1 MLSSLKHEKLNTM
14 DIKEQQVISRKR
26 VADHGEVLTA
36 RREVDAML
44 DLVKQ
49 ETERI
54 DSRFLEPACG
64 TGNFL
69 IVILERK
76 LAVIER
82 KLAQQEKRLKKAEKR
97 PGWKAPSYEP
107 DSLLAL
113 SSIYGIDILQDSI
126 DAAKARL
133 LAYFVESYQ
142 RIVEKEIPQEMIA
155 AASFILDKNILLGD
169 AINTQDKVTVPGV
182 PGLDK
187 IVFTEWS
194 RIGNN
199 FKQREFR
206 FDTMHLDGS
215 DAANDPKAGSNDLFA
230 EEETVKH
237 NVLTTDSGRDIM
249 KPMPIREYPLT
260 HYKKLALGDISC

>member
-1 MLSSLKHEKLNTM
+1 MENKEK
-14 DIKEQQVISRKR
+14 QVISKKR

-54 DSRFLEPACG
+54 ESRFLEPACG
-64 TGNFL
+64 IGNFL

-82 KLAQQEKRLKKAEKR
+82 KLAQQEKRLKNAEKR

-142 RIVEKEIPQEMIA
+142 RIVEKEIPQEMIS

-169 AINTQDKVTVPGV
+169 AINPQDKVTVPGV
-182 PGLDK
+182 PGLDQ

-194 RIGNN
+194 RIGND
-199 FKQREFR
+199 FKRREFR
-206 FDTMHLDGS
+206 FDTMHLDGA
-215 DAANDPKAGSNDLFA
+215 DAANAPVAASDDLFA
-230 EEETVKH
+230 EEKPVAH
-237 NVLTTDSGRDIM
+237 DVLTTDTGKEIM
-249 KPMPIREYPLT
+249 KPTPVRDFPLT
-260 HYKKLALGDISC
+260 HYTKIAEKGDL

>member
-1 MLSSLKHEKLNTM
+1 MENKEK
-14 DIKEQQVISRKR
+14 QVISKKR

-54 DSRFLEPACG
+54 ESRFLEPACG

-76 LAVIER
+76 IAVIER
-82 KLAQQEKRLKKAEKR
+82 KLAQLKKKIKKSEKHSD
-97 PGWKAPSYEP
+97 KEVSFYEQN
-107 DSLLAL
+107 SLQAL

-126 DAAKARL
+126 EAAKARL
-133 LAYFVESYQ
+133 LEYFVESYQ
-142 RIVEKEIPQEMIA
+142 KILEKEIPQEVIA
-155 AASFILDKNILLGD
+155 CARFILDKNILLGD

-187 IVFTEWS
+187 IVFTEWGWS
-194 RIGNN
+194 EDLVKR
-199 FKQREFR
+199 REFR
-206 FDTMHLDGS
+206 FGFMHLDWV
-215 DAANDPKAGSNDLFA
+215 DADDAQIPDADDLFS
-230 EEETVKH
+230 EEKAIH
-237 NVLTTDSGRDIM
+237 HQVLINESGKGTMEPI
-249 KPMPIREYPLT
+249 PIREYPFTHFSKLT
-260 HYKKLALGDISC
+260 NGDNHAR

>member
-1 MLSSLKHEKLNTM
+1 MENKEK
-14 DIKEQQVISRKR
+14 QVISKKR

-54 DSRFLEPACG
+54 ESRFLEPACG

-133 LAYFVESYQ
+133 LAFFVESYQ
-142 RIVEKEIPQEMIA
+142 RVVEKEIPHEVTA
-155 AASFILDKNILLGD
+155 AAKFILDKNILLGD
-169 AINTQDKVTVPGV
+169 AINPQDKVTVPGV
-182 PGLDK
+182 PGLDQ

-194 RIGNN
+194 RIGND
-199 FKQREFR
+199 FKRREFR

-215 DAANDPKAGSNDLFA
+215 DAANAPKTKGDDLFA
-230 EEETVKH
+230 EEEPV
-237 NVLTTDSGRDIM
+237 NQSVLTTDSGKEIM
-249 KPMPIREYPLT
+249 KPMPVRDFPLT
-260 HYKKLALGDISC
+260 HYTKIAEKGDI

>member
-1 MLSSLKHEKLNTM
+1 MEKNE
-14 DIKEQQVISRKR
+14 KQVISRQR
-26 VADHGEVLTA
+26 VANHGEVLTA

-49 ETERI
+49 ETDRI
-54 DSRFLEPACG
+54 ESRFLEPACG

-133 LAYFVESYQ
+133 LAYFEESYQ

-169 AINTQDKVTVPGV
+169 AINPQDKVTVPGV

-194 RIGNN
+194 RIGND
-199 FKQREFR
+199 FKRREFR
-206 FDTMHLDGS
+206 FDSMHLDGS
-215 DAANDPKAGSNDLFA
+215 DAANSQKAASDDLFA
-230 EEETVKH
+230 EEAPVNH
-237 NVLTTDSGRDIM
+237 NILPTDSGRKIM
-249 KPMPIREYPLT
+249 KPVPVKEYPLT
-260 HYKKLALGDISC
+260 NYKKLTSGDISC

>member
-1 MLSSLKHEKLNTM
+1 MDNKEK
-14 DIKEQQVISRKR
+14 QVISRKR
-26 VADHGEVLTA
+26 VTDHGEVMTA

-82 KLAQQEKRLKKAEKR
+82 KLNQKEKKLKKVEKR
-97 PGWKAPSYEP
+97 PGWKAPFYEP

-126 DAAKARL
+126 DAAKSRL
-133 LAYFVESYQ
+133 LAYFIETYQ
-142 RIVEKEIPQEMIA
+142 RIVEKEIPREVVA
-155 AASFILDKNILLGD
+155 VARFILDKNILLGD
-169 AINTQDKVTVPGV
+169 AINTQDKVSVPGI
-182 PGLDK
+182 PGLDQ

-194 RIGNN
+194 RIGEF
-199 FKQREFR
+199 FKRREFR
-206 FDTMHLDGS
+206 FDSMPRDGA
-215 DAANDPKAGSNDLFA
+215 DASTVCTAKNVQLELFA
-230 EEETVKH
+230 EPEEPRQDQVLKTDTGKDIFKPSPVK
-237 NVLTTDSGRDIM
+237 
-249 KPMPIREYPLT
+249 EYPPI
-260 HYKKLALGDISC
+260 HYLKLMEEGAK

>member
-1 MLSSLKHEKLNTM
+1 MENKEK
-14 DIKEQQVISRKR
+14 QVISKKR

-54 DSRFLEPACG
+54 ESRFLEPACG

-76 LAVIER
+76 LAVIDR
-82 KLAQQEKRLKKAEKR
+82 KLAQQEKRLKKSEKR
-97 PGWKAPSYEP
+97 PGWKAPFYEP

-113 SSIYGIDILQDSI
+113 SSIYGIDILQDSVE
-126 DAAKARL
+126 AAKARL
-133 LAYFVESYQ
+133 LAYYVESYQ
-142 RIVEKEIPQEMIA
+142 RIVGTEPKAELIA
-155 AASFILDKNILLGD
+155 SARFILEKNILLGD
-169 AINTQDKVTVPGV
+169 AINTQEKVTVPGV

-194 RIGNN
+194 RIGND
-199 FKQREFR
+199 FKRREFR
-206 FDTMHLDGS
+206 FDSMHLDGAEADKKPQAHS
-215 DAANDPKAGSNDLFA
+215 DDLFA
-230 EEETVKH
+230 EEEVVQH
-237 NVLTTDSGRDIM
+237 DVLTTDSGKEIL
-249 KPMPIREYPLT
+249 KPQPVGEYPLT
-260 HYKKLALGDISC
+260 HYLKLTETGDN

>member
-1 MLSSLKHEKLNTM
+1 MSDKEK
-14 DIKEQQVISRKR
+14 QVISRQR
-26 VADHGEVLTA
+26 VVDHGEVMTA

-54 DSRFLEPACG
+54 ESRFLEPACG

-126 DAAKARL
+126 DAAKSRL
-133 LAYFVESYQ
+133 LAYFIESYQ
-142 RIVEKEIPQEMIA
+142 RIVGKEIPHA
-155 AASFILDKNILLGD
+155 VVASAKFILDKNILLGD
-169 AINTQDKVTVPGV
+169 AINTQDKVSIPGV
-182 PGLDK
+182 PGLDQ
-187 IVFTEWS
+187 IIFTEWS
-194 RIGNN
+194 RIGND
-199 FKQREFR
+199 FKRREFR
-206 FDTMHLDGS
+206 FDALPLDGAEA
-215 DAANDPKAGSNDLFA
+215 DIAPKQENYDLFA
-230 EEETVKH
+230 EEAPATH
-237 NVLTTDSGRDIM
+237 NVLKTDTGREIM
-249 KPMPIREYPLT
+249 KPIPVREHPLT
-260 HYKKLALGDISC
+260 HYSKIAAKGANHA

>member
-1 MLSSLKHEKLNTM
+1 M
-14 DIKEQQVISRKR
+14 DKTAKQVISKKR
-26 VADHGEVLTA
+26 VADHGEVFTA

-69 IVILERK
+69 IAILERK

-82 KLAQQEKRLKKAEKR
+82 KLIQLEKRLKKGEKR
-97 PGWKAPSYEP
+97 PGWKIPFYEP

-126 DAAKARL
+126 DAAKSRL
-133 LAYFVESYQ
+133 LAYFVENYQ
-142 RIVEKEIPQEMIA
+142 RIVGKEIPLAVVSA
-155 AASFILDKNILLGD
+155 AEFILDKNILLGD
-169 AINTQDKVTVPGV
+169 AINTREKVTLPGV
-182 PGLDK
+182 PGLDQ

-194 RIGNN
+194 RIDND
-199 FKQREFR
+199 FKRREFR
-206 FDTMHLDGS
+206 FDTMHLDGAVAENSS
-215 DAANDPKAGSNDLFA
+215 DAVCDDLFA
-230 EEETVKH
+230 AETPATHK
-237 NVLTTDSGRDIM
+237 VLTNDSGKDIM
-249 KPMPIREYPLT
+249 KPIPVREYPLT
-260 HYKKLALGDISC
+260 HYSRLANGEHYAN

>member
-1 MLSSLKHEKLNTM
+1 MGNNEK
-14 DIKEQQVISRKR
+14 QVISKKR

-36 RREVDAML
+36 RHEVDAML

-54 DSRFLEPACG
+54 ESRFLEPACG
-64 TGNFL
+64 NGNFL

-82 KLAQQEKRLKKAEKR
+82 KLAQHEKRLKKSEKR

-113 SSIYGIDILQDSI
+113 SSIYGIDILQDSV
-126 DAAKARL
+126 AAARARL
-133 LAYFVESYQ
+133 LAYYIESYR
-142 RIVEKEIPQEMIA
+142 RIVELEPSPDLIA
-155 AASFILDKNILLGD
+155 SASYILEKNILLGD
-169 AINTQDKVTVPGV
+169 AINTQDKVTIPGV

-187 IVFTEWS
+187 IIFTEWS
-194 RIGNN
+194 RIGND

-206 FDTMHLDGS
+206 FDSMLLDGAEANENLNSKS
-215 DAANDPKAGSNDLFA
+215 DDLFA
-230 EEETVKH
+230 EEVVRH
-237 NVLTTDSGRDIM
+237 DVLKTDSGREIM
-249 KPMPIREYPLT
+249 KPQPVGEIPLT
-260 HYKKLALGDISC
+260 HYLKISKIGDKR

>member
-1 MLSSLKHEKLNTM
+1 MENKEK
-14 DIKEQQVISRKR
+14 QVISKKR

-54 DSRFLEPACG
+54 ESRFLEPACG

-76 LAVIER
+76 IAVIER
-82 KLAQQEKRLKKAEKR
+82 KLARQEKRLKKAEKR

-126 DAAKARL
+126 DAAKTRL
-133 LAYFVESYQ
+133 LAFFVESYR
-142 RIVEKEIPQEMIA
+142 RIVEKEIPNEVTA
-155 AASFILDKNILLGD
+155 AARFILDKNILLGD
-169 AINTQDKVTVPGV
+169 AINPQNKVTVPGV
-182 PGLDK
+182 PGLDQ
-187 IVFTEWS
+187 IMFTEWS
-194 RIGNN
+194 RIGND
-199 FKQREFR
+199 FKRREFR

-215 DAANDPKAGSNDLFA
+215 DAANAPKAADDDLFA
-230 EEETVKH
+230 EKKPVTH
-237 NVLTTDSGRDIM
+237 NVLTTDSGREIM
-249 KPMPIREYPLT
+249 KPVPVRDFPLT
-260 HYKKLALGDISC
+260 HYTEIAQKGDIG